1 MAFKRGCPHAM
12 ARWPLG
18 VPVVLTYVMA
28 GWPLR
33 GVVLM
38 YVMAGWPLRGVVLTS
53 GLGVSFKRAPLY
65 TIVIETPRMEFVLK
79 VGRACKVTVLIQN
92 LQLVCTWPMM

>member
-1 MAFKRGCPHAM
+1 MSYGQVAFKRGCPHVM

-18 VPVVLTYVMA
+18 VVLTYVMA

-53 GLGVSFKRAPLY
+53 CMQGG
-65 TIVIETPRMEFVLK
+65 I
-79 VGRACKVTVLIQN
+79 
-92 LQLVCTWPMM
+92 